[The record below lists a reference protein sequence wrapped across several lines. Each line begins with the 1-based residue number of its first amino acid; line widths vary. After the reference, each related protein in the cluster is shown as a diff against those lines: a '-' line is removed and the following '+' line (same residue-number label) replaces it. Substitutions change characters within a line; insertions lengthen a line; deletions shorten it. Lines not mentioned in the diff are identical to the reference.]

1 MYICSRACLVRHMQ
15 AYMLDCWWTHHECTA
30 RARTTGPAGRSL
42 CVVRGTACCAIHDT
56 QKANTPKGSFR
67 SGGHRIIAYG
77 GGRLRRLEAGALGSR
92 ATRSS
97 CLAVAAVAIIWADGR
112 IDAPAGKQANG
123 TARHG
128 CRSVNRK
135 ELTRID
141 AR

>member
-1 MYICSRACLVRHMQ
+1 MYVYMQPGLLGQAHAGIYAGLLVDASRM
-15 AYMLDCWWTHHECTA
+15 Y
-30 RARTTGPAGRSL
+30 RARENHRAGRSIAL
-42 CVVRGTACCAIHDT
+42 
-56 QKANTPKGSFR
+56 R
-67 SGGHRIIAYG
+67 STGHCM
-77 GGRLRRLEAGALGSR
+77 L
-92 ATRSS
+92 SS